1 MLSFE
6 EKMALLDKEL
16 AAETSDSLLNKLQQ
30 FPACGP
36 TLEEFASHD
45 PLLVF
50 EKYGYTITQS
60 SPLRVEKGETVVSGI
75 FVQTLFELLNEYQK
89 MNVNELP
96 VLSELDKKD
105 EKWLVDH
112 LFMKSYES
120 PVQFSIEY
128 NEDDVIKNDGFL
140 LFHFVKEREL

>member
-16 AAETSDSLLNKLQQ
+16 ASETSESLFKKLQQ

-50 EKYGYTITQS
+50 EKYGYKITQH
-60 SPLRVEKGETVVSGI
+60 SPLRVEKANAVVSGI
-75 FVQTLFELLNEYQK
+75 FVQTLFELLNEYQS
-89 MNVNELP
+89 MNIDELP
-96 VLSELDKKD
+96 VLSELNETDKK
-105 EKWLVDH
+105 WLTDH
-112 LFMKSYES
+112 LFMKNYDS
-120 PVQFSIEY
+120 PVKFSIEY
-128 NEDDVIKNDGFL
+128 NENDIIKNDDFL
-140 LFHFVKEREL
+140 LFHFVKERE